1 MAIFNYRR
9 FYSLFKAFWRRIFFF
24 WRYFTAGLYS
34 VLGYA
39 RKSLTWR
46 KSSGGRQDDGE
57 ERPAEGDSEAAAGT
71 REVDPEGWET
81 DPRELST
88 YE

>member
-1 MAIFNYRR
+1 MAICNYRP
-9 FYSLFKAFWRRIFFF
+9 FYSLFEAFWRIFSF
-24 WRYFTAGLYS
+24 WRYFSAVS
-34 VLGYA
+34 GYV

-57 ERPAEGDSEAAAGT
+57 ERPAEWDSEAAAGT
-71 REVDPEGWET
+71 REVGPEGWET